1 MAGLVSYKTVAGE
14 RDNKDEFRPETLF
27 KLLPTVMKAQIKTPE
42 RKHNRLGICKH
53 QLHSYGAT

>member
-1 MAGLVSYKTVAGE
+1 MAELVSYKTVAGE

-53 QLHSYGAT
+53 